1 MNSSRANELML
12 DLLRQMFVHRGPA
25 KGPKYPLALDLP
37 AKDGVLHFEAC
48 SDVECFR
55 IRDYGGEKGFLDQFV
70 AALQPGDVVF
80 DIGAS
85 IGLMT
90 VHAAAA
96 VKNGKVVA
104 FEPDPETLQRL
115 KRNVSLNNLRNVQFQ
130 ACGLSDKP

>member
-1 MNSSRANELML
+1 MFDR
-12 DLLRQMFVHRGPA
+12 LRQIVSKLSQCCGA
-25 KGPKYPLALDLP
+25 KKESKYPRAIDLP
-37 AKDGVLHFEAC
+37 FKKGTLHFEAC

-55 IRDYGGEKGFLDQFV
+55 ISNYGGEKGFLDQFV
-70 AALQPGDVVF
+70 EALRAGDVVF

-96 VKNGKVVA
+96 VQNGKVVA

-115 KRNVSLNNLRNVQFQ
+115 KR
-130 ACGLSDKP
+130 